1 MKTAVFSDIHA
12 NPAALQKALNSARC
26 LGCRKFICCGD
37 VVGYGY
43 DPNECIEI
51 CKRNDIECIK
61 GNHDAALVGELSL
74 DWFNPVARDGILRNR
89 PLVTDENREWLENL
103 QYTITREFGDIKIAF
118 SHGTYGSP
126 ERFDYI
132 ENRYSARTEMD
143 LIREDGIDA
152 LFVGHTHCAE
162 MYART
167 TSDDTN
173 LVYGQMA
180 KSMNERCA
188 QEFGYSEA
196 IYNVGSIG
204 YPRRC
209 RYSTYCIID
218 DDKGLVEWRSLPFD
232 YIGYR
237 DSMVTQGIPLPAWL
251 SARISYLEDSGE
263 AEQ

>member
-89 PLVTDENREWLENL
+89 PLVTDENRKWLENL
-103 QYTITREFGDIKIAF
+103 PYTITREFGDIKIAF

-152 LFVGHTHCAE
+152 LFIGHTHGAE
-162 MYART
+162 MYARS

-173 LVYGQMA
+173 LTYAQFQETRI
-180 KSMNERCA
+180 KRCA
-188 QEFGYSEA
+188 QELGYAEA

-209 RYSTYCIID
+209 LYSTYSIID
-218 DDKGLVEWRSLPFD
+218 DVKGLVEWRMLPFD
-232 YIGYR
+232 YLCYR
-237 DSMVTQGIPLPAWL
+237 DSMAAQGVPLPTWM
-251 SARISYLEDSGE
+251 SARISFLDDSSGSE
-263 AEQ
+263 

>member
-26 LGCRKFICCGD
+26 LGCRRFICCGD

-89 PLVTDENREWLENL
+89 PLVTDENRKWLEHL
-103 QYTITREFGDIKIAF
+103 PYTITREFGDIKIAF

-152 LFVGHTHCAE
+152 LFIGHTHCAE

-180 KSMNERCA
+180 KSMNERCV
-188 QEFGYSEA
+188 QKFGYAEA

-209 RYSTYCIID
+209 LYSTYCIID
-218 DDKGLVEWRSLPFD
+218 DDKGLVEWRRLPFD
-232 YIGYR
+232 YIGYK
-237 DSMVTQGIPLPAWL
+237 DSLGEQGIPLPAWL

-263 AEQ
+263 AKQ

>member
-103 QYTITREFGDIKIAF
+103 PYTITREFGDIKIAF

-180 KSMNERCA
+180 KSMNERCS
-188 QEFGYSEA
+188 QEFGYAEA

-209 RYSTYCIID
+209 LYSTYAIID

-237 DSMVTQGIPLPAWL
+237 DSMGAQGIPLPAWL
-251 SARISYLEDSGE
+251 SARISYLEDSCE

>member
-26 LGCRKFICCGD
+26 LGCMKFICCGD

-43 DPNECIEI
+43 DPNKCIEI

-89 PLVTDENREWLENL
+89 PLVTDENRKWLESL
-103 QYTITREFGDIKIAF
+103 PYTITHEFWDIKIAF

-180 KSMNERCA
+180 KYMNERCA

-237 DSMVTQGIPLPAWL
+237 DSMGAQGIPLPIWL
-251 SARISYLEDSGE
+251 SARISYLYDSGE
-263 AEQ
+263 